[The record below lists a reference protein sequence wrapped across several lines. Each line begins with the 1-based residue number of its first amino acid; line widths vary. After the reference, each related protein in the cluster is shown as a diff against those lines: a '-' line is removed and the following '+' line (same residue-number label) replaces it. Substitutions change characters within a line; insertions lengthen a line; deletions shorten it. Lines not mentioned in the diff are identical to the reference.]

1 MSDEEIRKQEEELK
15 RLQEEMDKEEAEMK
29 QMEEEI
35 RQQEEAIRIEEERL
49 QKEIEEEERKARE
62 EEERHRLKVEQL
74 QKETE
79 EEERKAREE
88 AERLKKEAERKAR
101 EEAERKAREEAE
113 RKAKEE
119 AERKAREEAE
129 RKAKEEAERKAK
141 EEAERKAR
149 EEAERKAREEAERK
163 AKEEAERKA
172 KEEAERKAREEEE
185 RKAREEAER
194 KAREEEEKIKLEEE
208 RFRKESEEEERKMRE
223 EEERLNKEAEK
234 LQKELEEERESKE
247 EFIPL
252 DEGEKKDTLNID
264 SLCEGLPANPN
275 VVRRI
280 KARGKTHVGK
290 AGIYGNLKKED
301 MKTEYIEPETKPTQ
315 PEVGKGFTIT
325 MNGGSK
331 LPTKMNPLMAE
342 VQAKRAAK
350 VGRASFSVKPSII
363 SKPELKKVSPS
374 TSPGLADDS
383 FLAQQTFSNEV
394 DGMNTSMNYEKMVR
408 VSGKFFMKWRI
419 IELKPEY
426 LNSGDV
432 FIIDK
437 VDKIYVWIGKDSSR
451 LKRTKVCDAA
461 NTIKHDERQ
470 GRCEII
476 QVNQGKED
484 EEFWKAL
491 GGKNDNIV
499 KAEPNQDDLED
510 KDCTDELYLLGEKK
524 DNWDEAEIVNCSKGK
539 MAHNIL
545 LPWKVYVYDGGND
558 VYLWIGTKASS
569 TLRKSAKVVAQQIF
583 DKKQRSPIAQ
593 LIRITQQTE
602 PVIFKEKFAAT
613 QGSVE
618 TVHNPDC
625 SYTEAEL
632 NQSRD
637 RAATVSLSRPTKP
650 LIKPVP
656 KWNVPVEEEKMTF
669 DIREL
674 LGIPDDSIVLQP
686 SKDFIIQGGT
696 IKVYVIV
703 DTQKEAIPESM
714 YGEFYSE
721 NDYIIDYKDPK
732 EEIKFFYW
740 QGKHTSIKSKGKTS
754 MLVSDLSKKKGAS
767 TIRVP
772 QGEEPHA
779 FMQLF
784 EDKYLIHIGNYFDR
798 EKHQAT
804 ERIYQV
810 SNTMFENTCEYTV
823 QREFN
828 KEFINSSCSYI
839 YVNTEGVKIW
849 KGKYANENNRKVA
862 EEAAKRIDQRPATIL
877 DEKDGK
883 ILFNEVKHFDNNY
896 TVVMPKSYHLIL
908 EKMHVKTKQNT
919 FFTCQR
925 FKEPTLLTCEK
936 GIYLM
941 VTQLKKDCI
950 MPYLNTV
957 HEYLEKLNGKYCG
970 IDVPEV
976 YVIHSLKHIPKEV
989 VTIIHG
995 FEKSSLKEMD
1005 IENDPQNIITF
1016 KDLWNII
1023 NKKYTYEELL
1033 QRPIYLDK
1041 TKLETY
1047 LSDEEFAKVFKR
1059 SRSDYNK
1066 MKKFEKEQL
1075 KKQHK
1080 LF

>member
-15 RLQEEMDKEEAEMK
+15 RLQEEMDKEDAEMR

-49 QKEIEEEERKARE
+49 QKEIEEEERKAQEEDERLKE
-62 EEERHRLKVEQL
+62 EEERVRLEAEQL
-74 QKETE
+74 QKEIEEEERRAKE
-79 EEERKAREE
+79 EEERKAKEE
-88 AERLKKEAERKAR
+88 EERKAKEEEERQAKEEEERQAKEEEERKAR

-113 RKAKEE
+113 RKAKEL
-119 AERKAREEAE
+119 
-129 RKAKEEAERKAK
+129 
-141 EEAERKAR
+141 
-149 EEAERKAREEAERK
+149 
-163 AKEEAERKA
+163 
-172 KEEAERKAREEEE
+172 
-185 RKAREEAER
+185 
-194 KAREEEEKIKLEEE
+194 EEEEKIKLEEE
-208 RFRKESEEEERKMRE
+208 RKAKEEEERKAKELEEERKAKELEEEEKIKLEEERLRKENEEEERKMKE

-234 LQKELEEERESKE
+234 LQKELEAEEKE
-247 EFIPL
+247 
-252 DEGEKKDTLNID
+252 EKKDMLNID
-264 SLCEGLPANPN
+264 LLCDGLPENPN
-275 VVRRI
+275 VARRI

-290 AGIYGNLKKED
+290 GGIYGNLKKED
-301 MKTEYIEPETKPTQ
+301 MKTEYVEPEKKPTQ
-315 PEVGKGFTIT
+315 PEVGKGFNIT
-325 MNGGSK
+325 TNGGVK

-342 VQAKRAAK
+342 VQARKAAK

-363 SKPELKKVSPS
+363 TKPEPKKISPS
-374 TSPGLADDS
+374 TSPGLADDA

-408 VSGKFFMKWRI
+408 VSGKFFLKWRI
-419 IELKPEY
+419 TELKPEY

-437 VDKIYVWIGKDSSR
+437 IDKIYVWIGKDSSR

-491 GGKNDNIV
+491 GGKNDNIA
-499 KAEPNQDDLED
+499 KAEPNQDDIED
-510 KDCTDELYLLGEKK
+510 KDYRDELYLLGEKK
-524 DNWDEAEIVNCSKGK
+524 GSWDEAEVVNCSKGK
-539 MAHNIL
+539 IAHNTL
-545 LPWKVYVYDGGND
+545 LPWNVYVYDGGND
-558 VYLWIGTKASS
+558 VYLWIGTRASS

-602 PVIFKEKFAAT
+602 PVIFKEKFAVT

-625 SYTEAEL
+625 SYTEDEL
-632 NQSRD
+632 NQSRN
-637 RAATVSLSRPTKP
+637 RAATVSVSRPTKP
-650 LIKPVP
+650 LVKPVF
-656 KWNVPVEEEKMTF
+656 NRNAPVEEEKMTF

-696 IKVYVIV
+696 IKVYVIC
-703 DTQKEAIPESM
+703 DIQKEAIPESM

-732 EEIKFFYW
+732 EEVKFFYW

-784 EDKYLIHIGNYFDR
+784 EDKYLIHIGNYFER

-839 YVNTEGVKIW
+839 YVNTDGVKIW
-849 KGKYANENNRKVA
+849 KGKYANENNRRVA

-883 ILFNEVKHFDNNY
+883 VLFNEVKHFDNNY
-896 TVVMPKSYHLIL
+896 AVVMPKSYHLIS
-908 EKMHVKTKQNT
+908 EKMCIKVKQNT

-936 GIYLM
+936 GIYLLL
-941 VTQLKKDCI
+941 TQLKKDCI

-1005 IENDPQNIITF
+1005 IENDPQNIISF

-1047 LSDEEFAKVFKR
+1047 LSDEEFVKVFKR